1 MAEGT
6 DTESLAAGMAAWREK
21 HAAKLATVTERSSL
35 LGAPLDVLYAPTDG
49 EVDAERYTRDINL
62 PGEFPYTRGVYPAMY
77 RDRLWQMRLYSGF
90 GDAESTNE
98 RWRFLLAHGNN
109 GVSAAFDLPTQVGMD
124 SDHPEAA
131 PEAGRVG
138 VAVDCAQDF
147 ERMFAGLPVEKMGI
161 SLNAHSTAPF
171 VLALFL
177 AAMDRQGIAPGQIN
191 GSMTTDVL
199 KDYVARGTWIY
210 PPAAGI
216 RMVTDVVEFCSQE
229 MPKFYPLVI
238 RGPDI
243 RDAGADAVQEVA
255 FAFANAVTYLEY
267 AQARGL
273 DMDVIGTRL
282 SAQFYYYGDF
292 LQEAAKTRAARR
304 IWARLL
310 RDRFGAK
317 KQSSWLLRVTASV
330 GGTHFQVH
338 EPEANIIRGTLGC
351 LGAVLGGVQGMLLAG
366 YDEAFDIPTEHT
378 ARLALRTQQIVGY
391 ESDATAVPDPL
402 GGSWFVEAMTD
413 EIERLVLEKMAE
425 IDEMGGSVVAIERGY
440 MQREIAKSAYDIER
454 REQSGEKPIV
464 AVNIHRGQTEPPELA
479 VHAPDSKVADRQK
492 EQLTA
497 LRERRDEAVMRA
509 CLDRLRAGA
518 EGTANLIPL
527 MIDCARADATL
538 GEMVDTLRPVFG
550 EFVEPSI

>member
-1 MAEGT
+1 MSSVGETRDA
-6 DTESLAAGMAAWREK
+6 DLQRWRDA
-21 HAAKLATVTERSSL
+21 HATKLATATQRPSL
-35 LGAPLDVLYAPTDG
+35 LGAPLEVTYAPRDG
-49 EVDAERYTRDINL
+49 EVDPEAYQRNIAL
-62 PGEFPYTRGVYPAMY
+62 PGDFPYTRGVYPAMY

-109 GVSAAFDLPTQVGMD
+109 GVSAAFDLPTQVGLD

-147 ERMFAGLPVEKMGI
+147 ERMFKGLPVEKMGI

-177 AAMDRQGIAPGQIN
+177 AAMERQSITPGQIN

-216 RMVTDVVEFCSQE
+216 RMVTDVVEYCSKE
-229 MPKFYPLVI
+229 MPRFYPLVI
-238 RGPDI
+238 RGPDM
-243 RDAGADAVQEVA
+243 RDAGADAIQEVA
-255 FAFANAVTYLEY
+255 FAFANAVSYLEY

-304 IWARLL
+304 IWARMM

-317 KQSSWLLRVTASV
+317 KQASWLLRVTASV

-338 EPEANIIRGTLGC
+338 EPQANIIRGTLGC

-366 YDEAFDIPTEHT
+366 YDEAFDIPTEET

-391 ESDATAVPDPL
+391 ESDATAVADPL
-402 GGSWFVEAMTD
+402 GGSWFVEQMTD
-413 EIERLVLEKMAE
+413 QIEELVLAKMVE
-425 IDEMGGSVVAIERGY
+425 IDEMGGSVAAIESGY
-440 MQREIAKSAYDIER
+440 MQREIARSAYNTER
-454 REQSGEKPIV
+454 REHSGEKPIV
-464 AVNIHRGQTEPPELA
+464 AVNLHRGQAEPPELV

-492 EQLTA
+492 TQIEA
-497 LRERRDEAVMRA
+497 LRAVRDTAETQRQLARLKEAA
-509 CLDRLRAGA
+509 T
-518 EGTANLIPL
+518 GTDNLMPVL
-527 MIDCARADATL
+527 IDCARADATL
-538 GEMVDTLRPVFG
+538 GEMVDVLRGVFG
-550 EFVEPSI
+550 EFQEPAL